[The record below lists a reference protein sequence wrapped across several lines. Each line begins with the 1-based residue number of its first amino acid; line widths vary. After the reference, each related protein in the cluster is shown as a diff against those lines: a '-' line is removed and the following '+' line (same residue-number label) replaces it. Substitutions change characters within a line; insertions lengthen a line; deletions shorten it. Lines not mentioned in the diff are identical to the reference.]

1 MNNPRLAGELVPFIN
16 PRSLGVLDDMF
27 FRLPFPD
34 GQRMEKVHARA
45 NVTQDV
51 RTFLA
56 EMQRDFD
63 NVVQSMSDLKNG
75 WQHYL
80 RTEMKVSDDQ
90 ETGAPSKHNQSLRS
104 ARSSTPTRE
113 EIEAAEVCSLQYLH
127 QHAGR

>member
-1 MNNPRLAGELVPFIN
+1 MSNPRLAGELVPFIN
-16 PRSLGVLDDMF
+16 PRSLGVVDDMF

-34 GQRMEKVHARA
+34 GPRMEKLHARA

-56 EMQRDFD
+56 EMQSDFD
-63 NVVQSMSDLKNG
+63 NAAQCMSDLKNG

-80 RTEMKVSDDQ
+80 RTELKVSDDLD
-90 ETGAPSKHNQSLRS
+90 TGAPSKLNQSLRN
-104 ARSSTPTRE
+104 ARNSTPTIE

>member
-1 MNNPRLAGELVPFIN
+1 
-16 PRSLGVLDDMF
+16 MF

-56 EMQRDFD
+56 DMQCDFD

-90 ETGAPSKHNQSLRS
+90 DTGAPSKVNNSVRR
-104 ARSSTPTRE
+104 ARTSSPTIE
-113 EIEAAEVCSLQYLH
+113 EIQAAEVCSLQYLH